1 MEIFC
6 VQILFQ
12 RLWCD
17 LMLSTDIKYLKTDA
31 PTIFFASSLV
41 LHGSSSFWAASN
53 LPFPCQGWWHW
64 CRHLPHPRQ
73 WVIHPRYQWAQ
84 QRAGAHAAEL
94 QRDGQVCGPRGRQAQ
109 GILRHVPWAFR
120 EFSGCPWT
128 RATRGA
134 SASRRD
140 GFLLCFWLEIKSY
153 SCNSWFQVSS
163 I

>member
-1 MEIFC
+1 
-6 VQILFQ
+6 
-12 RLWCD
+12 
-17 LMLSTDIKYLKTDA
+17 MLSTDIKYLKNRRADD
-31 PTIFFASSLV
+31 FFSRV
-41 LHGSSSFWAASN
+41 HWFFMVSSSFWAASN

-84 QRAGAHAAEL
+84 QRAWCPCCGTST
-94 QRDGQVCGPRGRQAQ
+94 RRPRYVGPRGRQAQ

-140 GFLLCFWLEIKSY
+140 GFFAMFSGLKS
-153 SCNSWFQVSS
+153 SPTLANSWFQVSS